1 VTPAK
6 ARYLAFAMEYSADHG
21 ANRAWQRHLRVTA
34 TRLRRKAETVERRY
48 NERTADKPPQ
58 RWQPRRKR
66 TPAEVVATITG
77 RAAEADLGG
86 GVGSHSGCRIT
97 EPLERPDQ
105 LVDSLQAPAVW
116 DLLVVDLPP
125 PDALDALVTTLDH
138 AGAPCVPRSARRSL
152 AA

>member
-1 VTPAK
+1 VIPAK

-21 ANRAWQRHLRVTA
+21 ANRAWQRRLRVTA
-34 TRLRRKAETVERRY
+34 ARLRRRAETIERRCI
-48 NERTADKPPQ
+48 ERTADKPPQ
-58 RWQPRRKR
+58 RWRPRRKR

-77 RAAEADLGG
+77 RATEADLGG
-86 GVGSHSGCRIT
+86 GAGSYSGCRIT

-105 LVDSLQAPAVW
+105 LVDSQKTPAVW
-116 DLLVVDLPP
+116 DVLVVDLPP

-138 AGAPCVPRSARRSL
+138 AGAPSFPRSARGAL